1 MRLIV
6 ETPGTRLSFDRGV
19 LVIENRQENKI
30 IEFPF
35 LHITSLHLFPKVR
48 VSTDVLNYC
57 IRSGI
62 PVFLENQLEV
72 TGLIWAPGYGSIAH
86 IRQKQTLLSMSPLRW
101 DIIRRTLIRKN
112 ELRHQLVYK
121 LTTRPRLRQR
131 ADQMLTFNRRIHDAA
146 DAESLRSA
154 EALAGKIFFDLF
166 KQLLPAHCP
175 FEQRQYQGTANTVN
189 ALLNYGYGMLYKE
202 VTKSLI
208 QAGLDPFMGFMHR
221 HQHNRPALAYDMVEP
236 YRPWVERLVILF
248 CRKTTGQTEMINDN
262 GRLTTPF
269 RRDFVRFTLEFLD
282 NTKIRF
288 NDRTKTPRTH
298 IRLDMQQLA
307 QHIKNYDHETLLGAI
322 RHSRQ

>member
-30 IEFPF
+30 TEFPF

-62 PVFLENQLEV
+62 PVFLENTLEV
-72 TGLIWAPGYGSIAH
+72 TGLIWAPDYGSITH
-86 IRQKQTLLSMSPLRW
+86 IRRRQTLLSMSPLRW

-112 ELRHQLVYK
+112 RLRHELIRK
-121 LTTRPRLRQR
+121 LTTQNNLRQL
-131 ADQMLTFNRRIHDAA
+131 ADEILAFDQQIQQAA
-146 DAESLRSA
+146 GAEAIRSA
-154 EALAGKIFFDLF
+154 EALASKAFFDVF
-166 KQLLPAHCP
+166 KQLLPRHCP
-175 FEQRQYQGTANTVN
+175 FERREYHGTRNPVN

-208 QAGLDPFMGFMHR
+208 QAGLDPYMGFMHR

-236 YRPWVERLVILF
+236 YRPWIEQLTIRF
-248 CRKTTGQTEMINDN
+248 CRKTDKQTQMTSANGQ
-262 GRLTTPF
+262 LSTPF
-269 RRDFVRFTLEFLD
+269 RRHYARFVLEFLD
-282 NTKIRF
+282 NTKIRY
-288 NDRTKTPRTH
+288 NDRTKTPRSH

-307 QHIKNYDHETLLGAI
+307 QHIKNYDDETLLDSI
-322 RHSRQ
+322 RHCQ